1 MPGRGKCPGGI
12 CPRGNC
18 PTLVCQSLSA
28 LMSFVVRLSCLTVS
42 YTSKVTSA
50 WFYQFEKVT
59 SVPKHVRQEVAT
71 QLVTLLA
78 LTTATQFSLAFLREY
93 WRLCNVYK
101 NDCSTCAQ
109 SRSTGGRII
118 PALQQ
123 SNWLPIKCR
132 IIIIK
137 IATLLHHILHNCSA
151 VRRTSPT
158 WLRSTRHTRNVS

>member
-1 MPGRGKCPGGI
+1 MPGGGEYVRGGI
-12 CPRGNC
+12 
-18 PTLVCQSLSA
+18 A
-28 LMSFVVRLSCLTVS
+28 LHSFVSHSVHWCRSWSDCPVWQWTIPARSPAHGFINLKRLRQIRN
-42 YTSKVTSA
+42 Y
-50 WFYQFEKVT
+50 
-59 SVPKHVRQEVAT
+59 VRQEVAT